1 MKTKPTL
8 FVAVILLA
16 LYSGK
21 GLAQELELSTGITHK
36 YLLGAQKDF
45 YSPALGIELAAGRQ
59 ELSPFSADMVTWGL
73 NVGIYR
79 MNRLSAGEEDS
90 TGQYQQLIATKGTYR
105 YDYYYND
112 YFSFF
117 YGADAGFQFI
127 TPKSEQPLTVPAN
140 NGTRIF
146 TRAVV
151 APNVG
156 VNFEFNP
163 YVAVY
168 YKFQYEVGKFFG
180 DQPQWG
186 SPSSKWNHLLT
197 NAAGLRIKIY

>member
-1 MKTKPTL
+1 MS
-8 FVAVILLA
+8 
-16 LYSGK
+16 LYQVQGFS
-21 GLAQELELSTGITHK
+21 QELEFSAGMTHK
-36 YLLGAQKDF
+36 YLFGKQADV

-59 ELSPFSADMVTWGL
+59 ELTPFSADMVTWGL

-79 MNRLSAGEEDS
+79 MDRNPEGQEDAS
-90 TGQYQQLIATKGTYR
+90 GQYQQLIATKGTYR

-112 YFSFF
+112 FLTFF

-127 TPKSEQPLTVPAN
+127 SPKSEEPMIVTAD

-146 TRAVV
+146 TRGVV
-151 APNVG
+151 APNIG

-163 YVAVY
+163 YIAVY